1 MLKLRHQNIAGSMI
15 TVTTTSTLWSDLVN
29 TAAGTALR
37 NAGFDTNKANGIN
50 LIPLDGSIRFQEDGN
65 DPTATEGEPL
75 DQNYI
80 YGGRNI
86 GIENLRLISS
96 TGGNVLCY
104 IQPGMCN
111 PHETTFISPA
121 GASSGGN
128 SLISTGA
135 TYSTVSMASADTE
148 YTYTLTSDVKSLE
161 MRLDIDSS
169 SDFKLNI
176 GGGVGDSAT
185 DYIPVEDG
193 ELYWRQNM
201 NLASGTVLRFQ
212 SPTAGQTM
220 KIVTYS

>member
-1 MLKLRHQNIAGSMI
+1 MLKLKHQNVSGSKI
-15 TVTTTSTLWSDLVN
+15 VVTTTSTLWSDLVN
-29 TAAGTALR
+29 TAAGTTLR
-37 NAGFDTNKANGIN
+37 NAGFDTNKANGVN
-50 LIPLDGSIRFQEDGN
+50 LIPLDGNIRFQEDGN

-75 DQNYI
+75 DINYI

-86 GIENLRLISS
+86 SLTNLRLISS
-96 TGGNVLCY
+96 TGSSVTCY

-121 GASSGGN
+121 GADSGNESIISS
-128 SLISTGA
+128 SA
-135 TYSTVSMASADTE
+135 TYTSVSMSLADTE
-148 YTYTLTSDVKSLE
+148 YTYTLPSAAKSIE

-193 ELYWRQNM
+193 ELYWRQNLD
-201 NLASGTVLRFQ
+201 LAAGTVLRFQ
-212 SPTAGQTM
+212 SPDAAQTM
-220 KIVTYS
+220 RIVTYA